1 VGIYFGAKIMTI
13 SDSSLCPCGS
23 TENYT
28 ECCQP
33 FHNGTH
39 FPVTAQAL
47 MRSRYSAYVLQNA
60 DYLLAT
66 WHKTT
71 RPKELD
77 FSQDNTTW
85 QKLEIL
91 NTKKGGAKDDKG
103 RVEFNAF
110 YVQDNERRLMHEISR
125 FKKIAGR
132 WFYVDGVLD

>member
-1 VGIYFGAKIMTI
+1 MTT
-13 SDSSLCPCGS
+13 SNSNFCPCGS
-23 TENYT
+23 NQNYT

-33 FHNGTH
+33 FHVGEDL
-39 FPVTAQAL
+39 PVTAEAL
-47 MRSRYSAYVLQNA
+47 MRSRYSAYVFKNS
-60 DYLLAT
+60 DYLLMT
-66 WHKTT
+66 WHKNT
-71 RPKELD
+71 RPKQLD

-85 QKLEIL
+85 KKLEIL

-110 YVQDNERRLMHEISR
+110 YVQDNEIRLMHEISR